1 MNASASQKLKIGL
14 FVVVTILILIA
25 GVFFI
30 GAKQNMFT
38 STFNVFGTFRNTGGL
53 QVGNAIRFGGVNVGT
68 IKAIRIINDTTVRV
82 DMILQSGKREF
93 IKKDA
98 VATIGSDG
106 LMGDKL
112 LEIQPGSPASPML
125 EPGGQIRTTEPTD
138 FGAIITKFTRVAD
151 NAEVIT
157 DALAGMATQIK
168 TGNGSISRLLYKDEL
183 AVALEGTL
191 NNTRNLTGSLHGI
204 TQQVQSGRGSMGEL
218 LYTDHLSRGLDSTV
232 AGANAAMGT
241 IQQAAYNF
249 SENMRALQGNY
260 FLRGYFRRKARAQA
274 DSLKNIQQDS
284 DDDMSDEEL
293 RNMRDETNKELQ
305 RREQKRG
312 ATTPAWK

>member
-1 MNASASQKLKIGL
+1 MNASASQKIKIGL
-14 FVVVTILILIA
+14 FVVAAILILVA
-25 GVFFI
+25 GVFLI
-30 GAKQNMFT
+30 GAKQNMFS

-68 IKAIRIINDTTVRV
+68 IKGIRIVNDTTVRV
-82 DMILQSGKREF
+82 DMILQSAKREF

-98 VATIGSDG
+98 VAVIGSDG

-112 LEIQPGSPASPML
+112 LEIQPGSPNSPVL

-138 FGAIITKFTRVAD
+138 FAAIITKFTHVAE

-157 DALAGMATQIK
+157 GALAGMATQIK

-191 NNTRNLTGSLHGI
+191 NNTKQLTGSLHGI

-241 IQQAAYNF
+241 IQAAAYNF

-260 FLRGYFRRKARAQA
+260 FLRGYFKKKSKAQA
-274 DSLKNIQQDS
+274 DSAKRAAE
-284 DDDMSDEEL
+284 DDTPQEMDDEDL
-293 RNMRDETNKELQ
+293 QRMRDDADRELQ
-305 RREQKRG
+305 KRKAKAG
-312 ATTPAWK
+312 AIGK

>member
-1 MNASASQKLKIGL
+1 MNATASQKIKIGL
-14 FVVVTILILIA
+14 FIVVTILILIA
-25 GVFFI
+25 GVFLI

-38 STFNVFGTFRNTGGL
+38 STFNVYGTFRNTGGL

-68 IKAIRIINDTTVRV
+68 IKAIRIVNDTTVRV

-93 IKKDA
+93 IKQDA

-112 LEIQPGSPASPML
+112 LEIQPGSPGSPML

-138 FGAIITKFTRVAD
+138 FGAIINKFTKVAD

-157 DALAGMATQIK
+157 SALSGMALQIK
-168 TGNGSISRLLYKDEL
+168 NGNGSISRLLFKDEL

-191 NNTRNLTGSLHGI
+191 NNTKELTGTLHGI

-232 AGANAAMGT
+232 AGANSAMAT
-241 IQQAAYNF
+241 IQAAAYNF

-260 FLRGYFRRKARAQA
+260 FLRGYFKKKAKAQA
-274 DSLKNIQQDS
+274 DSMKNAPKEDA
-284 DDDMSDEEL
+284 DDVSDEEL
-293 RNMRDETNKELQ
+293 RNMREESDKELQ
-305 RREQKRG
+305 RREQSR
-312 ATTPAWK
+312 TPKPAGK